1 MVKMAERPVDC
12 WEPLSRW
19 DSLRHQV
26 TKRGGKWLNYVATII
41 ITITITITIVIVI
54 IIIIIITIII
64 IIVIIPHIIVWGF
77 CF

>member
-26 TKRGGKWLNYVATII
+26 TKRGGKWLNYIATII
-41 ITITITITIVIVI
+41 ITSTITVIIIVIII
-54 IIIIIITIII
+54 IIIIIITIIN
-64 IIVIIPHIIVWGF
+64 
-77 CF
+77 